1 MEVRNF
7 INGRFINSLSKKTIP
22 VLNPA
27 NQKIVGSIEEA
38 LDDEINLA
46 FDAARQA
53 FDQRILLDMNAQEKS
68 RMMRAIAAKLREKK
82 DEGGKI
88 LSQENGKT
96 VAQCIGEFEG
106 AANTFD
112 FYAGLTDKIEHK
124 LIPSSNDTQNSV
136 VLEPFGV
143 SLQIVPWNYPVSIFS
158 GMVAQN
164 LIVGNT
170 IVIKP
175 PELCPI
181 SSNFYGK
188 IFEEVGVPEGLIN
201 IVHGYGEVT
210 GRKLVQHPEVDYI
223 VFTGSPE
230 VASEILKL
238 TADRIIPTH
247 FELGGKSAAII
258 YPDANIDNAVDSTL
272 KGIFR
277 PNAGQICVA
286 MSRVIV
292 HPKIKDEYMT
302 KLIAKTKELKIG
314 PGENEDSE
322 VTPLISPQQL
332 KRVSNYVKSG
342 IQSGASVAIG
352 GEEVEIGEGNFYQ
365 PTIFD
370 NVKTDATI
378 AQEEIFGPVTTV
390 FDFNDEEEAIQIA
403 NSTKYG
409 LASGVFTADDQKA
422 KWTADRIQAGII
434 WQNDWFVDGVNLPW
448 QIHSIYKPIILPD
461 NSSLYT
467 ISCPFCFL
475 IISGKN
481 TRCQTILC

>member
-53 FDQRILLDMNAQEKS
+53 FNRRILLDMNAQEKS

-124 LIPSSNDTQNSV
+124 LIPSGNDTQNSV

-238 TADRIIPTH
+238 TSDRIIPTH

-434 WQNDWFVDGVNLPW
+434 WQNDWFVDGVNLPGGGYKR
-448 QIHSIYKPIILPD
+448 SGYGRDGGVDGIYSHGQTKRI
-461 NSSLYT
+461 SKRLY
-467 ISCPFCFL
+467 
-475 IISGKN
+475 
-481 TRCQTILC
+481 

>member
-124 LIPSSNDTQNSV
+124 LIPSGNDTQNSI

-314 PGENEDSE
+314 PGEDEDSD

-434 WQNDWFVDGVNLPW
+434 WQNDWFVDGVNLPGGGYKR
-448 QIHSIYKPIILPD
+448 SGYGRDGGVDGIYSHGQTKRI
-461 NSSLYT
+461 SKRLY
-467 ISCPFCFL
+467 
-475 IISGKN
+475 
-481 TRCQTILC
+481 

>member
-27 NQKIVGSIEEA
+27 NQKWVGNIEEA

-53 FDQRILLDMNAQEKS
+53 FDKRILLDMNAQEKS

-124 LIPSSNDTQNSV
+124 LIPSGNDTQNSV

-201 IVHGYGEVT
+201 IVHGHGEVT

-314 PGENEDSE
+314 PGEDEDSE

-352 GEEVEIGEGNFYQ
+352 GEEVEIGQGNFYQ

-434 WQNDWFVDGVNLPW
+434 WQNDWFVDGVNLPGGGYKR
-448 QIHSIYKPIILPD
+448 SGYGRDGGVDGIYSHGQTKRI
-461 NSSLYT
+461 SKRLY
-467 ISCPFCFL
+467 
-475 IISGKN
+475 
-481 TRCQTILC
+481 

>member
-53 FDQRILLDMNAQEKS
+53 FDKRILLDMNAQEKS

-124 LIPSSNDTQNSV
+124 LIPSGNDTQNSI

-258 YPDANIDNAVDSTL
+258 YPDANIDNAVESTL

-314 PGENEDSE
+314 PGEDKDSD

-434 WQNDWFVDGVNLPW
+434 WQNDWFVDGVNLPGGGYKR
-448 QIHSIYKPIILPD
+448 SGYGRDGGVDGIYSHGQTKRI
-461 NSSLYT
+461 SKRLY
-467 ISCPFCFL
+467 
-475 IISGKN
+475 
-481 TRCQTILC
+481 

>member
-53 FDQRILLDMNAQEKS
+53 FDKRILLDMNAQEKS

-124 LIPSSNDTQNSV
+124 LIPSGNDTQNSI

-314 PGENEDSE
+314 PGEDEDSD

-434 WQNDWFVDGVNLPW
+434 WQNDWFVDGVNLPGGGYKR
-448 QIHSIYKPIILPD
+448 SGYGRDGGVDGIYSHGQTKRI
-461 NSSLYT
+461 SKRLY
-467 ISCPFCFL
+467 
-475 IISGKN
+475 
-481 TRCQTILC
+481 

>member
-53 FDQRILLDMNAQEKS
+53 FDKRILLDMNAQEKS

-124 LIPSSNDTQNSV
+124 LIPSGNDTQNSV

-210 GRKLVQHPEVDYI
+210 GRKLVQHAEVDYI

-314 PGENEDSE
+314 PGEDENSE

-434 WQNDWFVDGVNLPW
+434 WQNDWFVDGVNLPGGGYKR
-448 QIHSIYKPIILPD
+448 SGYGRDGGVDGIYSHGQTKRI
-461 NSSLYT
+461 SKRLY
-467 ISCPFCFL
+467 
-475 IISGKN
+475 
-481 TRCQTILC
+481 

>member
-1 MEVRNF
+1 
-7 INGRFINSLSKKTIP
+7 
-22 VLNPA
+22 
-27 NQKIVGSIEEA
+27 
-38 LDDEINLA
+38 
-46 FDAARQA
+46 
-53 FDQRILLDMNAQEKS
+53 
-68 RMMRAIAAKLREKK
+68 
-82 DEGGKI
+82 
-88 LSQENGKT
+88 
-96 VAQCIGEFEG
+96 
-106 AANTFD
+106 
-112 FYAGLTDKIEHK
+112 
-124 LIPSSNDTQNSV
+124 
-136 VLEPFGV
+136 
-143 SLQIVPWNYPVSIFS
+143 
-158 GMVAQN
+158 MVAQN

-434 WQNDWFVDGVNLPW
+434 WQNDWFVDGVNLPGGGYKR
-448 QIHSIYKPIILPD
+448 SGYGRDGGVDGIYSHGQTKRI
-461 NSSLYT
+461 SKRLY
-467 ISCPFCFL
+467 
-475 IISGKN
+475 
-481 TRCQTILC
+481 

>member
-53 FDQRILLDMNAQEKS
+53 FDKRILLDMNAQEKS
-68 RMMRAIAAKLREKK
+68 RMMRAIAAKLEREK

-124 LIPSSNDTQNSV
+124 LIPSGNDTQNSV

-434 WQNDWFVDGVNLPW
+434 WQNDWFVDGVNLPGGGYKR
-448 QIHSIYKPIILPD
+448 SGYGRDGGVDGIYSHGQTKRI
-461 NSSLYT
+461 SKRLY
-467 ISCPFCFL
+467 
-475 IISGKN
+475 
-481 TRCQTILC
+481 

>member
-7 INGRFINSLSKKTIP
+7 INGKFINSLSKKTIP

-53 FDQRILLDMNAQEKS
+53 FDKRILLDMNAQEKS

-124 LIPSSNDTQNSV
+124 LIPSGNDTQNSI

-292 HPKIKDEYMT
+292 HPKIKDEYMS

-434 WQNDWFVDGVNLPW
+434 WQNDWFVDGVNLPGGGYKR
-448 QIHSIYKPIILPD
+448 SGYGRDGGVDGIYSHGQTKRI
-461 NSSLYT
+461 SKRLY
-467 ISCPFCFL
+467 
-475 IISGKN
+475 
-481 TRCQTILC
+481 

>member
-53 FDQRILLDMNAQEKS
+53 FDKRILLDMNAQEKS

-124 LIPSSNDTQNSV
+124 LIPSGNDTQNSI

-210 GRKLVQHPEVDYI
+210 GRKLVQHREVDYI

-314 PGENEDSE
+314 PGEDEDSD

-434 WQNDWFVDGVNLPW
+434 WQNDWFVDGVNLPGGGYKR
-448 QIHSIYKPIILPD
+448 SGYGRDGGVDGIYSHGQTKRI
-461 NSSLYT
+461 SKRLY
-467 ISCPFCFL
+467 
-475 IISGKN
+475 
-481 TRCQTILC
+481 

>member
-53 FDQRILLDMNAQEKS
+53 FDKRILLDMNAQEKS

-124 LIPSSNDTQNSV
+124 LIPSGNDTQNSV

-314 PGENEDSE
+314 PGEDEDSD

-434 WQNDWFVDGVNLPW
+434 WQNDWFVDGVNLPGGGYKR
-448 QIHSIYKPIILPD
+448 SGYGRDGGVDGIYSHGQTKRI
-461 NSSLYT
+461 SKRLY
-467 ISCPFCFL
+467 
-475 IISGKN
+475 
-481 TRCQTILC
+481 

>member
-53 FDQRILLDMNAQEKS
+53 FDKRILLDMNAQEKS

-124 LIPSSNDTQNSV
+124 LIPSGNDTQNLV

-210 GRKLVQHPEVDYI
+210 GRKLVQHREVDYI

-314 PGENEDSE
+314 PGEDEDSD

-434 WQNDWFVDGVNLPW
+434 WQNDWFVDGVNLPGGGYKR
-448 QIHSIYKPIILPD
+448 SGYGRDGGVDGIYSHGQTKRI
-461 NSSLYT
+461 SKRLY
-467 ISCPFCFL
+467 
-475 IISGKN
+475 
-481 TRCQTILC
+481 